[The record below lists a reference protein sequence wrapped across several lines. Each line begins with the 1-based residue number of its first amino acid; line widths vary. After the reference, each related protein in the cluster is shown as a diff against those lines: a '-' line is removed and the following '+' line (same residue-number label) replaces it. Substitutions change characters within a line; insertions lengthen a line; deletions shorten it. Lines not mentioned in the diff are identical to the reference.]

1 MVLSKEKSTSL
12 NMNKLY
18 NNIEELRETLNEICC
33 TVTEEEKDKERLK
46 VSMALDELI
55 VKYMKEI
62 NK

>member
-1 MVLSKEKSTSL
+1 MSKEKSNSL
-12 NMNKLY
+12 DLKKLY

-33 TVTEEEKDKERLK
+33 TVAEEEKDMERLN